1 MPIVKR
7 FSTFFLAALLATL
20 VGCAGTETSQSTGEM
35 IDDAAITTR
44 VKTALIRSEQVDA
57 NDVNVETY
65 KGVVQLNGFVDSRA
79 EASAAVKVA
88 RDVAGVEDV
97 QDNLEVKGSN

>member
-1 MPIVKR
+1 MQMVKR
-7 FSTFFLAALLATL
+7 FSVVFFAALLATL
-20 VGCAGTETSQSTGEM
+20 TACAGTGTSQSTGEM

-44 VKTALIRSEQVDA
+44 VKTALIRSEEVDA

-79 EASAAVKVA
+79 EASAAVDIA
-88 RDVAGVEDV
+88 RDVAGVQDV
-97 QDNLEVKGSN
+97 QDNLEVKGR